1 LLYLIIITARES
13 VGGQRLLRKADF
25 NVGSNIHSMFRVLCR
40 NDPAVDK
47 RAYNADRKHITYFYQ
62 VIASQTSTNFNRI
75 T

>member
-1 LLYLIIITARES
+1 MLYLIIITARES

-47 RAYNADRKHITYFYQ
+47 RAHNADRKHITYFGES
-62 VIASQTSTNFNRI
+62 IKTDFTNKYM